1 MLLDIRLKEDLYTAF
16 EKADSI
22 VMKKYLGSL
31 SAKPICDLPELLGK
45 IPPGSNFQISQVA
58 KIVYDKKENVLD
70 KLTTAYNTIAS
81 YRNCAIIMMV
91 CGNETTADLYLGVC
105 CRDINADGV
114 CNSGLRGKQNA
125 TLKSAMMGNFPGT
138 EFIDVVMEENAHNKG
153 KCENNQQVMSKL
165 LEQVTTVSSVSGI
178 AMLRNE
184 KYLDNE
190 DFVQGLEKLIDSMRG
205 KRYSAVFIADVIAS
219 DKIEELCAG
228 YEDLYSALAP
238 FAKSTQTIN
247 NGESDTD
254 SVIKGITD
262 TTNES
267 IAKSLSHGTTKGTSK
282 ANTVGGSAS
291 VTVGTPFGAP
301 ISVSGTV
308 SANYSH
314 TSGTNEGTSD
324 TSTDSTTTGT
334 AKSLTEQNSVAK
346 ALTTGEALQLSY
358 ENRAVKTL
366 LDRIDEQIK
375 RLRACEDFGIFD
387 FGAYFLAKDAPTS
400 VSAACMYN
408 SLMRGENSS
417 IEASA
422 INTWENE
429 AAKLV
434 LEYLKRMYHPLLSL
448 EDANNDGT
456 PTAVDNARL
465 VTPTSL
471 VSGRELSI
479 HIGLPKKSVS
489 GLPVI
494 ECAEFGR
501 EVLSYD
507 QKYDGDIELGSI
519 FHMHKKEEKR
529 VFLNK
534 QSLCAH
540 TFITGSTGSGK
551 SNAVYQL
558 LGELSAQE
566 INFLVIEPAKG
577 EYRKDFKGRTDV
589 TAYGTDPRHPRSHE
603 MLRINP
609 FKFPHKIHVL
619 EHLDRLVEIFNVC
632 WPMYAAMPAILKD
645 SMERA
650 YIAAGWNLQ
659 TSENKF
665 DNRLYPT
672 FADVLEQ
679 IRLVLNES
687 EYSEDNKG
695 DYIGALSTRL
705 KSLTNGIN
713 GMIFTAN
720 DLSNE
725 ELFDRNVIVDL
736 SRVGST
742 ETKALL
748 MGLLVMKLQEHR
760 MSSDAQNS
768 SLRHITVLEEAHNLL
783 KRTSSEQSADG
794 ANLLGKSVEM
804 LANAIAEMRTYGEGF
819 IIADQSPGLLDL
831 SVIRN
836 TNTKII
842 LRLPDFSD
850 RELVG
855 KAAGLNDDQIIELAK
870 LRLGV
875 VAIYQNGWLG
885 PVLCQI
891 DKFKTDPTAKETL
904 SNTNVCSLG
913 NEALEQSILELIM
926 NKEVYRENE
935 RVDFQQL
942 RDATVVSSLSTGTK
956 CAILEY
962 LDPKDASR
970 FEKLQTLVYR
980 FFNSSEV
987 VEAAKTAESIEAWK
1001 ESVLNHIVPTLQGYG
1016 QEQVDLVLGL
1026 LLQEQSLRDSSY
1038 RGVFDSYVELFL
1050 RNGGVL

>member
-1 MLLDIRLKEDLYTAF
+1 MSLDIRLKEDLYTAF
-16 EKADSI
+16 ENADSI

-31 SAKPICDLPELLGK
+31 SAKPICNLPELLGK
-45 IPPGSNFQISQVA
+45 IPTSSNFQISRVA

-81 YRNCAIIMMV
+81 YRNCAIVMLV
-91 CGNETTADLYLGVC
+91 CGNEAAAELYLGVC

-125 TLKSAMMGNFPGT
+125 TLKSAMIGNFPGT
-138 EFIDVVMEENAHNKG
+138 EFVDIVMEENAHNKG
-153 KCENNQQVMSKL
+153 KCENNQQVMGKL
-165 LEQVTTVSSVSGI
+165 LEQVTAVSSVSGI
-178 AMLRNE
+178 ATLRNE
-184 KYLDNE
+184 KHLDNAE
-190 DFVQGLEKLIDSMRG
+190 FVQGLEKLIDSMRG

-247 NGESDTD
+247 EGESDTD

-267 IAKSLSHGTTKGTSK
+267 IAKSLSHGTTKGMSK
-282 ANTVGGSAS
+282 SNTIGGSVRLGPVEAS
-291 VTVGTPFGAP
+291 
-301 ISVSGTV
+301 
-308 SANYSH
+308 YSH
-314 TSGTNEGTSD
+314 TSGINEGTSD
-324 TSTDSTTTGT
+324 TTSKSTTSGT
-334 AKSLTEQNSVAK
+334 SKSLTEQNSVAK

-375 RLRACEDFGIFD
+375 RLRSCEDFGIFD

-400 VSAACMYN
+400 IAAACMYN

-417 IEASA
+417 VEASA
-422 INTWENE
+422 INTWENDS
-429 AAKLV
+429 AKLV
-434 LEYLKRMYHPLLSL
+434 LEYIKRMYHPLLSL
-448 EDANNDGT
+448 EDANNDGA
-456 PTAVDNARL
+456 PTAVDNAHL

-501 EVLSYD
+501 EVISYD
-507 QKYDGDIELGSI
+507 QKYSGDIELGSI

-534 QSLCAH
+534 QSLRAH

-551 SNAVYQL
+551 SNAIYQL
-558 LGELSAQE
+558 LSKLSAQD
-566 INFLVIEPAKG
+566 INFLVVEPAKG
-577 EYRKDFKGRTDV
+577 EYRSVFKHRTDV
-589 TAYGTDPRHPRSHE
+589 TAYGTNPRLHK

-609 FKFPHKIHVL
+609 FKFPREIHVL

-645 SMERA
+645 AMERA
-650 YIAAGWNLQ
+650 YIAAGWDLQ
-659 TSENKF
+659 SSKNKC
-665 DNRLYPT
+665 DDRLYPT

-725 ELFDRNVIVDL
+725 ELFDQNVIVDL

-760 MSSDAQNS
+760 MSSATPNS
-768 SLRHITVLEEAHNLL
+768 PLRHITVLEEAHNLL

-804 LANAIAEMRTYGEGF
+804 LANSIAEMRTYGEGF

-855 KAAGLNDDQIIELAK
+855 KSAGLNDDQIIELAK

-875 VAIYQNGWLG
+875 AAIYQNDWLG
-885 PVLCQI
+885 PLLCQI
-891 DKFKTDPTAKETL
+891 DEFKTNPTAEEPHD
-904 SNTNVCSLG
+904 NTNAYPLG
-913 NEALEQSILELIM
+913 NETLEQSVLELIM
-926 NKEVYRENE
+926 NKEVYRKGE

-942 RDATVVSSLSTGTK
+942 RDAAVVSSLSTGIK

-1001 ESVLNHIVPTLQGYG
+1001 ESVLNHIVPTLQGYE
-1016 QEQVDLVLGL
+1016 QEQIDLVLGL
-1026 LLQEQSLRDSSY
+1026 LLQEQSLRDSSR

-1050 RNGGVL
+1050 RNGGIL